1 VTNDSDYLRNRYFIQ
16 DRKAGKIVNNSD
28 LKSQI
33 LSSKLKIEGR
43 INEIEAIKSKIEEK
57 KPGSK
62 IS

>member
-16 DRKAGKIVNNSD
+16 ERKAGKIANNSD
-28 LKSQI
+28 IKSQI
-33 LSSKLKIEGR
+33 LVSKLKIEER
-43 INEIEAIKSKIEEK
+43 INEIEATKSKMQEK

>member
-1 VTNDSDYLRNRYFIQ
+1 MTNDSDYLRNRYFIQ
-16 DRKAGKIVNNSD
+16 DKKSGKIVNNID